1 MLTESFQ
8 TKLNRKK
15 QEINK
20 GYDSQK
26 NQNSQH
32 KSISQIK
39 QMVDSQLKNKVKE
52 KKMKKILAK
61 VDKFKNNQ
69 RPKIVSFEDFDDLIS
84 NEVNTEEDEEDQADT
99 NQRQEIEFFEDFD
112 NKKFFE
118 L

>member
-1 MLTESFQ
+1 
-8 TKLNRKK
+8 
-15 QEINK
+15 
-20 GYDSQK
+20 
-26 NQNSQH
+26 
-32 KSISQIK
+32 
-39 QMVDSQLKNKVKE
+39 MVVSQLKNKVKE

-69 RPKIVSFEDFDDLIS
+69 RPKIVSFEDFDDLVS
-84 NEVNTEEDEEDQADT
+84 NEVNTEDEKEDQSDS